1 MEPWSGV
8 TRATNLR
15 RLAENEFDALV
26 IGGGITGAG
35 VALDAAARGYSVAL
49 VEKAD
54 FASGTS
60 SKATKLVHGGIRYLP
75 QFDFGLV
82 HEALV
87 ERGLLIQNAPYLVR
101 PLTFVLPL
109 YEDAQRPVG
118 VPFTPPG
125 GRGLGLML
133 DAGLWMYDLMAGRR
147 SVGRHRRISAERAEE
162 LVPTLNR
169 AGLKEAFT
177 YNDAQTNDSRL
188 TIAVLRT
195 AAQHGA
201 VIANY
206 AEVTGFTRQG
216 DTLSGALVRD
226 VLTDEMITMSA
237 RHIVNATGVF
247 AEQVASLANDMLNVK
262 IEPSKGVHLVV
273 PRERVGISDTAVV
286 LPETDDKRI
295 LFVVPWGSRAIIGT
309 TDTGTGDLDHP
320 TATSADIHY
329 LLRHVNLYLDVQ
341 LTEDD
346 IITTYAGYRPLVST
360 RGARTANL
368 SRTHVV
374 LQDPSGLVTIVG
386 GKLTTYR
393 RMAQDTV
400 DVLAKRDGMPR
411 AHPTQRLPLS
421 GAVGWRWAQSDLKA
435 RAQSLGLPPDSEEHL
450 AFNYGRNAETILDLI
465 ERDPD
470 LSQRLEAD
478 LPYVRAEV
486 VYASRY
492 EMAIRLED
500 VLARRTRLILE
511 ARDQGIRVAPEVAQL
526 MGKELGWSPA
536 RVQAEEEQ
544 YTALA
549 PYQRAEAEKERLLH

>member
-1 MEPWSGV
+1 
-8 TRATNLR
+8 
-15 RLAENEFDALV
+15 
-26 IGGGITGAG
+26 
-35 VALDAAARGYSVAL
+35 
-49 VEKAD
+49 
-54 FASGTS
+54 
-60 SKATKLVHGGIRYLP
+60 
-75 QFDFGLV
+75 
-82 HEALV
+82 
-87 ERGLLIQNAPYLVR
+87 
-101 PLTFVLPL
+101 
-109 YEDAQRPVG
+109 
-118 VPFTPPG
+118 
-125 GRGLGLML
+125 

-147 SVGRHRRISAERAEE
+147 SVGRHRRIRAERAEE

-400 DVLAKRDGMPR
+400 DVMAKRDGMPR

-435 RAQSLGLPPDSEEHL
+435 RAQSLGLPPDIEEHL

-465 ERDPD
+465 ERDPE

>member
-15 RLAENEFDALV
+15 RLAESRFDVLV

-60 SKATKLVHGGIRYLP
+60 SKSTKLVHGGIRYLP

-118 VPFTPPG
+118 VPFTLPG

-133 DAGLWMYDLMAGRR
+133 HAGLWMYDLMAGRR

-162 LVPTLNR
+162 LVPMLHR
-169 AGLKEAFT
+169 AGLKEAVL
-177 YNDAQTNDSRL
+177 YSDAQTNDSRL

-206 AEVTGFTRQG
+206 AQVTGFTRQG
-216 DTLSGALVRD
+216 NTLSGAQVRD
-226 VLTDEMITMSA
+226 VLTDEMITISA

-247 AEQVASLANDMLNVK
+247 AEQAASLANDMLNVK
-262 IEPSKGVHLVV
+262 VEPSKGVHLVV
-273 PRERVGISDTAVV
+273 PRERVGINETAAV

-295 LFVVPWGSRAIIGT
+295 LFVLPWGSRAIIGT

-320 TATSADIHY
+320 TATSADIQY
-329 LLRHVNLYLDVQ
+329 LLRHVNRYLDVQ

-346 IITTYAGYRPLVST
+346 ILTVYAGYRPLVSMRDADT
-360 RGARTANL
+360 SKI

-421 GAVGWRWAQSDLKA
+421 GAVGWRWAQSELRA
-435 RAQSLGLPPDSEEHL
+435 RAQVLGLAPDITEHL

-486 VYASRY
+486 VYASHY
-492 EMAIRLED
+492 EMAIRLDD

-511 ARDQGIRVAPEVAQL
+511 AHDQGTRVAPEVAQL

-536 RVQAEEEQ
+536 RVHAEEEQ
-544 YTALA
+544 YTALT
-549 PYQRAEAEKERLLH
+549 PYQRVEAEKERLLH